1 MRKIAKLLSILAL
14 ACLMLLSATL
24 IACKDKEFAF
34 TESIP
39 EKVTYGSEIYFREYI
54 PTEYGAEYELYVS
67 YHDPEEDKD
76 VENEKL
82 DSLLF
87 RFEKITDYNFTLKKT
102 SGKKGE
108 LNCMVE
114 CYPELPKF
122 EEVSEYS
129 VKYIGFS
136 LRLNDLLTLCK
147 VKIENEEA
155 ATVDTEYHYV
165 FKSVTVKSLLVGGTD
180 EVIDLSDKT
189 LSDKFVFEKEA
200 IYEFNVK
207 AVNRT
212 GEVDLV
218 LVANTADKN
227 FHSSEVSGYYY
238 ADDKKIE
245 FTMDQHDD
253 TELGLDA
260 VADGASV
267 NVRLGTTKGTAV
279 YDADTQKYTV
289 NNFDGNVERGKPLRL
304 LVERSQA
311 CSVMVVAPTLVVN
324 QSNVRELELATDGY
338 IVLNGDIDMSKV
350 DFGTY
355 VDANGVEKPG
365 FWGSNRIGHNYT
377 DYLFKGYIDGQG
389 HTISNLV
396 AAGWPSYATGLI
408 WSCESSTIK
417 NINFTKATVSSSNSV
432 VCGRATLKSKF
443 ENISVEVSSLGG
455 KDASVITGPTG
466 QDIEYKN
473 ILMYVNNI
481 AGETL
486 TGTSFFGG
494 YYSTSIK
501 AANVYC
507 VTDLDQ
513 TRLPTT
519 PQGHRIIT
527 AISGTYTRTT
537 REELL
542 LNNGSIKKQDM
553 PTQLLADAFDRLFIN
568 YMVKLD
574 KDNIGLLQTATS
586 DEFWLM
592 EDIDMSTVDING
604 DGVVNEN
611 DVWNATTTFN
621 GVLDGKGHSI
631 TNFPGPNLFNGF
643 AGTVKDINFLQA
655 TMSGGLGFLS
665 NKNGELKYDAKVEN
679 SVFEF
684 KTVKGNKAALLGLQ
698 TGGTVTLKNVYVEMP
713 SSQATAYGFLTTHA
727 MTGYVLD
734 KVFFVGGNG
743 SLHSTSGNA
752 THDHDKDTNTPEIPN
767 PAYTYAA
774 DRVKN
779 ANGSNAVVGT
789 DYYIIDNA
797 KSFVDNYKQ
806 LAPENIKNAFD
817 NDLMSGYIEIDSSN
831 IGILQS
837 ATGGYY
843 KLTENIDFATA
854 FNGAWTPTETF
865 SGTLDGAGYVISNFS
880 GASLF
885 KNFAGTVKNINFI
898 DANLSSGKGF
908 LAGGVENTNIV
919 TNNISIENSIFKFK
933 TVSGNRASLIGYQMG
948 GIATLKNVYVEMP
961 TNTNKLYGFITCHA
975 ITGLT
980 FDNVCLVG
988 GNGDISAQDSQNG
1001 TNYWTEDKVKG
1012 LDGQNAEKGV
1022 DYVIATSTGE
1032 LKYEMPDKIPAFV
1045 NTAINNGL
1053 LSVDAMVITASNI
1066 GVLQN
1071 AKSGYY
1077 VLNNDID
1084 FATAFT
1090 GTWTPTETFAGIL
1103 NGNGKTIKNFSGAS
1117 LFKNFA
1123 GTVKNINFVD
1133 ANLSSGKG
1141 FLAGGANISSNVTI
1155 ENSIFKFKTV
1165 SGGWAGLVGYVTG
1178 GIVTLKDVYIE
1189 MPSTATSANY
1199 GYVSCHALTGIN
1211 MDNVFMVGALSDYHS
1226 TTSSNNQNYKPD
1238 NPTYGK
1244 GAVGTKDVD
1253 YFILKNAAQVYYEY
1267 SNLLPTNI
1275 KNSFVNGVLTYDAVV
1290 LTEENFYE
1298 KLYTATGGYYVL
1310 SENIDM
1316 TKVNG
1321 GVWNPSVAFGGILY
1335 GGGYT
1340 ISNIT
1345 TNKGGAGLFHTLN
1358 GVVKN
1363 IDLHVKT
1370 LSETS
1375 GVLGRIGNGFTIKN
1389 VNVYIESSGSSNC
1402 GLIMAIQGNGE
1413 LKDVHIYDTTNNATG
1428 FIAGQQISDGKL
1440 VTVSNVYLYGDNK
1453 AINGSTTGKL
1463 VGATGADAVQ
1473 GTDYYLF
1480 TTNIASAIETHA
1492 PNFIKNLCK

>member
-1 MRKIAKLLSILAL
+1 MRKITKLLSLVAL

-24 IACKDKEFAF
+24 IACKGKEFAF

-54 PTEYGAEYELYVS
+54 PAEYGAEYELYVS

-76 VENEKL
+76 VENQKL

-122 EEVSEYS
+122 LEVSEYS

-165 FKSVTVKSLLVGGTD
+165 FSSVTVKSLLVSGAD
-180 EVIDLSDKT
+180 EVIDLSSKT

-207 AVNRT
+207 AINRT

-253 TELGLDA
+253 TELGLDP

-267 NVRLGTTKGTAV
+267 KVRLGDKTGTAV
-279 YDADTQKYTV
+279 YNADTQKYTV
-289 NNFDGNVERGKPLRL
+289 DGIDGDVERGKPLRL

-311 CSVMVVAPTLVVN
+311 CSIMVVAPDLVIN
-324 QSNVRELELATDGY
+324 QKNIRDLELATDGY
-338 IVLNGDIDMSKV
+338 IVFNGDVDMSKV

-355 VDANGVEKPG
+355 VDANGDEKPG
-365 FWGSNRIGHNYT
+365 FWGSNRLGHNYT

-389 HTISNLV
+389 HTISNFV
-396 AAGWPSYATGLI
+396 AKSWPKYATSLL
-408 WSCESSTIK
+408 WSCESSTVK
-417 NINFTKATVSSSNSV
+417 NLNFVKATAESYNSI

-443 ENISVEVSSLGG
+443 ENIAVEVSSLG
-455 KDASVITGPTG
+455 ARESSIITGPTG

-473 ILMYVNNI
+473 ILMYVNSM
-481 AGETL
+481 AGQTDV
-486 TGTSFFGG
+486 GVSFFGG
-494 YYSTSIK
+494 LYATSIK

-507 VTDLDQ
+507 VTDLDEN
-513 TRLPTT
+513 RLPNT
-519 PQGHRIIT
+519 PQGHKIKT

-537 REELL
+537 REDVLGNL
-542 LNNGSIKKQDM
+542 GSIKKQNM
-553 PTQLLADAFDRLFIN
+553 PTPLLADAFDKLFIN
-568 YMVKLD
+568 YMIKLY

-604 DGVVNEN
+604 DGSVDVN
-611 DVWNATTTFN
+611 DAWIPTTTFN

-643 AGTVKDINFLQA
+643 AGTVKDINFLKA
-655 TMSGGLGFLS
+655 TMSGGIGFLS
-665 NKNGELKYDAKVEN
+665 NKNGELKYNASVEN
-679 SVFEF
+679 SIFEF
-684 KTVKGNKAALLGLQ
+684 KTVKGNKASLLGLQ

-713 SSQATAYGFLTTHA
+713 GSQATAYGFLTTHA

-734 KVFFVGGNG
+734 NVFFVGGNG

-752 THDHDKDTNTPEIPN
+752 MHDHDKDDSTPNIPN
-767 PAYTYAA
+767 PAYTYSA

-779 ANGSNAVVGT
+779 IGGANAVLGT
-789 DYYIIDNA
+789 DYHIIDNA

-806 LAPENIKNAFD
+806 FAPENIKNAFD
-817 NDLMSGYIEIDSSN
+817 NALMSGYVNINSSN
-831 IGILQS
+831 VGVLQS

-854 FNGAWTPTETF
+854 FTGTWTPTETF
-865 SGTLDGAGYVISNFS
+865 SGTLDGNGYTIRNFS

-885 KNFAGTVKNINFI
+885 KGFAGTVKDINFI

-908 LAGGVENTNIV
+908 LAGSTNV
-919 TNNISIENSIFKFK
+919 TSNVTIENSIFKFK
-933 TVSGNRASLIGYQMG
+933 TVSGSRASLMGYQMG
-948 GIATLKNVYVEMP
+948 GVATLKDVYVEMP
-961 TNTNKLYGFITCHA
+961 SNTNKLYGFITCHA
-975 ITGLT
+975 ITGLV

-988 GNGDISAQDSQNG
+988 GNGDIAALGSENG

-1012 LDGQNAEKGV
+1012 LDGQNAQKGV

-1032 LKYEMPDKIPAFV
+1032 LKYEMSDKIPAFV
-1045 NTAINNGL
+1045 NTAINNSVL
-1053 LSVDAMVITASNI
+1053 TVDATVITASNI
-1066 GVLQN
+1066 GVLQS

-1077 VLNNDID
+1077 VLNSDID

-1090 GTWTPTETFAGIL
+1090 GEWNPTETFAGIL

-1117 LFKNFA
+1117 LFKGFA
-1123 GTVKNINFVD
+1123 GKIKDINFID

-1141 FLAGGANISSNVTI
+1141 FLAGGANVNSNVTI

-1189 MPSTATSANY
+1189 MPSTATAAGY

-1211 MDNVFMVGALSDYHS
+1211 MDNVFMVGALPDYHS
-1226 TTSSNNQNYKPD
+1226 TSSNNNQNYKPD

-1253 YFILKNAAQVYYEY
+1253 YYILKNAAQVYYEY

-1275 KNSFVNGVLTYDAVV
+1275 KNAFINGALTHDAVV

-1298 KLYTATGGYYVL
+1298 KFHGATTGYFVL
-1310 SENIDM
+1310 GEDIDM
-1316 TKVNG
+1316 SKVNG
-1321 GVWNPSVAFGGILY
+1321 GVWNPTGTFKGVLNGGEF
-1335 GGGYT
+1335 T
-1340 ISNIT
+1340 ISNLT
-1345 TNKGGAGLFHTLN
+1345 TSNRNGLVNDNRGTIKNLN
-1358 GVVKN
+1358 
-1363 IDLHVKT
+1363 IHVKS
-1370 LSETS
+1370 LVSSS
-1375 GVLGRIGNGFTIKN
+1375 GVLGLTSQGAVIEN
-1389 VNVYIESSGSSNC
+1389 VNVYIETSGGANC
-1402 GLIMAIQGNGE
+1402 GLIMAIQDTTNVNTT
-1413 LKDVHIYDTTNNATG
+1413 LKNVHIYDASNSASG
-1428 FIAGQQISDGKL
+1428 FIAGQQINADKT
-1440 VTVSNVYLYGDNK
+1440 VVVSNVYLYGDNK
-1453 AINGSTTGKL
+1453 AINGTTTGKL
-1463 VGATGADAVQ
+1463 VGVSGSDAVQ

-1480 TTNIASAIETHA
+1480 TTDIANAVATHA
-1492 PNFIKNLCK
+1492 PKFIKDLCK